1 MRKYTNLDRLIIR
14 NNEVLNIIF
23 NIKSSGRDNPAT
35 NLKDNEMTNSDKN
48 LTKNL
53 MRVNHAGEV
62 SAQGLYIG
70 HALLAKTTTQKEM
83 MLEMASEEK
92 DHLDWC
98 AQRITELK
106 GSTSIFNPVWFIG
119 SVIIGMASGLT
130 NDKNA
135 LGFIEETEKQVAKH
149 LESNID
155 KIPDEDGK
163 TYSILEKMKSDE
175 ERHGNSANKSGAKEV
190 PPQLK
195 KIMGITANIMK
206 FASYRL

>member
-92 DHLDWC
+92 DHLDFLG
-98 AQRITELK
+98 IVSKLK
-106 GSTSIFNPVWFIG
+106 SASNEIRKAEIFEIHTSLKDHP
-119 SVIIGMASGLT
+119 
-130 NDKNA
+130 
-135 LGFIEETEKQVAKH
+135 
-149 LESNID
+149 
-155 KIPDEDGK
+155 
-163 TYSILEKMKSDE
+163 
-175 ERHGNSANKSGAKEV
+175 GN
-190 PPQLK
+190 L
-195 KIMGITANIMK
+195 
-206 FASYRL
+206 YR